1 MPDMRT
7 SDLLS
12 SRAQFPILGKRLY
25 FATQCLGPLPST
37 VEDDFEDYWRTL
49 ALRNRALEEWLL
61 CMAEV
66 TGLVENLLGAP
77 GGTGAPRDRAAA
89 CQGAIAPAPPRVTC
103 GGPRRSAASRWSTCR
118 RPTAKG
124 SPSPTWHRSSTSGWR
139 RWPCPSSRRAPARSC
154 PPRWSRRRVR
164 WVPWLS
170 SMP

>member
-7 SDLLS
+7 SDLLA

-77 GGTGAPRDRAAA
+77 GGTVALRDSATA
-89 CQGAIAPAPPRVTC
+89 CPAPTPPAPTGRVGVGSPPGP
-103 GGPRRSAASRWSTCR
+103 GGPASSKTCSA
-118 RPTAKG
+118 
-124 SPSPTWHRSSTSGWR
+124 
-139 RWPCPSSRRAPARSC
+139 RRAPPSRCVTARPPARPPS
-154 PPRWSRRRVR
+154 PPRS
-164 WVPWLS
+164 
-170 SMP
+170 